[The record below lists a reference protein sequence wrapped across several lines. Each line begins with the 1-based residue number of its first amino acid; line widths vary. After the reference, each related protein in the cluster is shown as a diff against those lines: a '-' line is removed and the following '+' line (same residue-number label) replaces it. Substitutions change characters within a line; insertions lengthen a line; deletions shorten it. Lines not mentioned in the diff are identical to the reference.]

1 MFSASIV
8 HSGFWQS
15 GGDAIVVLPRPA
27 EGGNPFGSVCKE
39 SPATTSG
46 RWAGSSGFQC
56 IRGAAVSRAFR
67 FGTCNESHSMQS
79 RQSTVVTIT
88 FLNAAGLTSVGQG
101 SVSTVGFP
109 AFHFNQDFPKI
120 QFPPKNV
127 SCRGQ
132 RSKSRWKA
140 YTSWSTPLSR
150 SVQHRAPALPG
161 ASRTCGP
168 HGPPACYMAHPF
180 SARDLARIA
189 LRACART
196 LQNVPNQDSS
206 PPVCLCPVASAANLI
221 YKDA

>member
-1 MFSASIV
+1 MSARK
-8 HSGFWQS
+8 
-15 GGDAIVVLPRPA
+15 VLLPPA
-27 EGGNPFGSVCKE
+27 ED
-39 SPATTSG
+39 G
-46 RWAGSSGFQC
+46 RAPPVFNAYGVAERF
-56 IRGAAVSRAFR
+56 VSALV
-67 FGTCNESHSMQS
+67 TSHSMQS

-88 FLNAAGLTSVGQG
+88 FLNAAGLTSEVQG
-101 SVSTVGFP
+101 SVSRRFTLIKTSQNP
-109 AFHFNQDFPKI
+109 N
-120 QFPPKNV
+120 FPPKYV
-127 SCRGQ
+127 SCRGRPVCQ
-132 RSKSRWKA
+132 QKQVESLT
-140 YTSWSTPLSR
+140 TSWSTPLSR

-206 PPVCLCPVASAANLI
+206 PPVCLCPVASAAKLI

>member
-1 MFSASIV
+1 MPSSCSHVRLKAATLSVVSARK
-8 HSGFWQS
+8 
-15 GGDAIVVLPRPA
+15 VLLPPA
-27 EGGNPFGSVCKE
+27 EDGRAPPVFNAYGG
-39 SPATTSG
+39 
-46 RWAGSSGFQC
+46 
-56 IRGAAVSRAFR
+56 SRAFR

-88 FLNAAGLTSVGQG
+88 FLNAAGLTSVVQG
-101 SVSTVGFP
+101 SVSLRFTLIKTSQNP
-109 AFHFNQDFPKI
+109 N
-120 QFPPKNV
+120 FPPKYV
-127 SCRGQ
+127 SCRGLCLQ
-132 RSKSRWKA
+132 KQVESLT
-140 YTSWSTPLSR
+140 TSWSTPLSR

-196 LQNVPNQDSS
+196 LQNVPNQYSS
-206 PPVCLCPVASAANLI
+206 PPVCLCPVASAAKLI